1 MGRIA
6 HELINQLTVLNL
18 VGHDILSANGTGPAA
33 KLARDNEIFGRAIHE
48 ATLLAEQLAD
58 YLASQQDKPCA
69 DRSSRTP
76 DQGNVVR
83 VLRSVPQADR

>member
-18 VGHDILSANGTGPAA
+18 VGHDILSANGTGPAV
-33 KLARDNEIFGRAIHE
+33 KLARDNEIFGRAIND

-58 YLASQQDKPCA
+58 YLASQQDKPSA
-69 DRSSRTP
+69 HRSRTIP
-76 DQGNVVR
+76 DQRNVVR
-83 VLRSVPQADR
+83 ILRCVPRADR